1 MRIETKM
8 RRQRIVENDGALE
21 LLKDMEAGE
30 TDVTPE
36 DISPD
41 LDQNILADGIP
52 YSQKKDPEVNGT
64 LAESRNKRAR
74 RIQEGKND
82 EILSFLQ
89 TAEDGSYESFKNS
102 EFFERATNRD
112 GTTVSKSDYVRAVN
126 YLVSGGKIDRNE
138 LPPNTTTSNRD
149 SGSANAYEDKH
160 SSDIYTREPDAYGDE
175 PSSTLKGWNKYADE
189 SASITAEETFEDM
202 AAIVKEIVTGVAD
215 KRHALIAGDPGIGKT
230 YLVREVVKKYIGESG
245 KKLTYSAGAMSPSLT
260 SVVPFFFYHK
270 DNEILILDDNDK
282 ILMRTCDQNT
292 QNFMKAVLDPSALN
306 KPVSVPT
313 TMMAKFQAQLDMI
326 SGLDESTSKGEGI
339 RISIDTE
346 ALKEQRFV
354 VSVNGEVVSNDY
366 ITEAEARD
374 LSNMIVSRKLTEK
387 KDEFDDLFNEDDGD
401 GEQLDGDPMASEF
414 QMEPSFIFNSSV
426 IFISNLKLADIS
438 PAVADRCENCEV
450 TLTLPQFMTR
460 LEGILGGLCQGAEYS
475 SRPQYIRDWAKAS
488 MFVTL
493 QGIVEAFNRGVKL
506 FGSEVAIRR
515 KFTFRMFEEFCGFFA
530 RRGTEVAARMGIN
543 LEDKSQ
549 RDKVV
554 REIEPFII
562 KKILIWLKQEQRRE
576 SASNNKE
583 NRIREKAEYR
593 TSMHE
598 EFKEKVRSAGYEIE
612 DIDVEVGEGSYTVYV
627 YKISAA
633 NRRAVVFYARYG
645 IEQGY
650 LKTYRFYDNY
660 PDAYRGENEIIP
672 RVRGNA
678 SLSDE
683 LDAVAGVASKYDA
696 SAKVSDFRDEIETD
710 ARNIA
715 DKFQFNGGNEDV
727 TEFVTEDAK
736 MMLECENGCVSPKDV
751 SPRVWNQYVNAVIRM
766 AITLCKSSFDPAEG
780 RYGMKESWNNRR
792 RVREYHQHD
801 LYKTQAFDS
810 FDEVLEVIK
819 KYPVTVK
826 KVQPKYVG
834 EGRAAFHVINDAGET
849 LALEL
854 SSPSSNVH
862 DLYVEGKFPNGKGFM
877 GSTVSILEENLEK
890 LVSRTWGK
898 GAVEWTDDDG
908 DDDGEELYGGL
919 TNKQLFA
926 RVNHL
931 DAGDD
936 LPEEY
941 RGAIELGGEEVGGMF
956 FNMYGPHEDPD
967 GHEDE
972 IYKWAESYC
981 NGGNADYDA
990 DDMSPEMWKKFIQ
1003 AVAYYAEGECARN
1016 YDPDQ
1021 DWFDD

>member
-1 MRIETKM
+1 MRIETKK
-8 RRQRIVENDGALE
+8 RQRIVENDGALE

-41 LDQNILADGIP
+41 LDQNVLADGIP
-52 YSQKKDPEVNGT
+52 YLQKKDPEVNGT
-64 LAESRNKRAR
+64 LTESRKNRAR

-89 TAEDGSYESFKNS
+89 TADDGSYESFKNS

-326 SGLDESTSKGEGI
+326 SGLDESTQKSEGI

-576 SASNNKE
+576 SAASNGE

-593 TSMHE
+593 TSTHE
-598 EFKEKVRSAGYEIE
+598 EFKERVRAAGYEIE

-627 YKISAA
+627 YKIADTKRKA
-633 NRRAVVFYARYG
+633 IFYARYG
-645 IEQGY
+645 VESGY
-650 LKTYRFYDNY
+650 LLTYRFYDNY
-660 PDAYRGENEIIP
+660 RDAYRGENELP
-672 RVRGNA
+672 QHAPGRNG
-678 SLSDE
+678 SLE
-683 LDAVAGVASKYDA
+683 MALKTAAEKAAKWGYDN
-696 SAKVSDFRDEIETD
+696 SVKVSDLRDEIETD

-727 TEFVTEDAK
+727 NEFVNEDAK
-736 MMLECENGCVSPKDV
+736 MMLECENGCVSPKNV
-751 SPRVWNQYVNAVIRM
+751 SPKVWDQYVNAVIRM
-766 AITLCKSSFDPAEG
+766 AIRLCKSSFDPAEG
-780 RYGMKESWNNRR
+780 RYGLKES
-792 RVREYHQHD
+792 D
-801 LYKTQAFDS
+801 
-810 FDEVLEVIK
+810 
-819 KYPVTVK
+819 
-826 KVQPKYVG
+826 
-834 EGRAAFHVINDAGET
+834 
-849 LALEL
+849 
-854 SSPSSNVH
+854 
-862 DLYVEGKFPNGKGFM
+862 
-877 GSTVSILEENLEK
+877 
-890 LVSRTWGK
+890 
-898 GAVEWTDDDG
+898 
-908 DDDGEELYGGL
+908 EELYGGL

-936 LPEEY
+936 LPEY
-941 RGAIELGGEEVGGMF
+941 RGAIEAAGEEVGSMF
-956 FNMYGPHEDPD
+956 FDRYGPHEDPD

-972 IYKWAESYC
+972 IFEMAKSYC

-990 DDMSPEMWKKFIQ
+990 DDMSPAEWKKFIQ

-1016 YDPDQ
+1016 YDPDE
-1021 DWFDD
+1021 DWFDDED

>member
-576 SASNNKE
+576 STVSNGE

-650 LKTYRFYDNY
+650 LRTYRFYDNY

-751 SPRVWNQYVNAVIRM
+751 SPKVWNQYVNAVIRM
-766 AITLCKSSFDPAEG
+766 AIRLCKSSFDPAEG
-780 RYGMKESWNNRR
+780 RYGLKERGMRVDNLYRNR
-792 RVREYHQHD
+792 RVRETHVD
-801 LYKTQAFDS
+801 SFYKTEAFDNL
-810 FDEVLEVIK
+810 DEIIDVIK
-819 KYPVTVK
+819 QYPVTVK
-826 KVQPKYVG
+826 KVEPRYKDSDLG
-834 EGRAAFHVINDAGET
+834 LHVINEKGET
-849 LALEL
+849 LAIDITFYDEDERKIWMDA
-854 SSPSSNVH
+854 S
-862 DLYVEGKFPNGKGFM
+862 FPNNSGFT
-877 GSTVSILEENLEK
+877 GDKVDNLKENLGL
-890 LVSRTWGK
+890 LVSGDWAKPRT
-898 GAVEWTDDDG
+898 
-908 DDDGEELYGGL
+908 YGGL
-919 TNKQLFA
+919 TGEQLFA

-936 LPEEY
+936 LPEKY
-941 RGAIELGGEEVGGMF
+941 RDAVEEAGESVGSQF
-956 FNMYGPHEDPD
+956 FDMYGPHEDPD
-967 GHEDE
+967 GHEKE
-972 IYKWAESYC
+972 IFEMAKSYC
-981 NGGNADYDA
+981 NGGNAGVTSK
-990 DDMSPEMWKKFIQ
+990 DMGAKNWKKFIQ

-1016 YDPDQ
+1016 YDPDE
-1021 DWFDD
+1021 DWFDDED